1 MLNSGCREG
10 VEMRRVWNQL
20 KIEEEQAAAW
30 LGEAVQ
36 ENLAAPV
43 ESVGGSSCDG
53 STRGKVCE
61 ERDKTWA
68 KLIKKGL
75 EVHPR
80 QDRSNRQFGLGCSE
94 INCPQPGSSLCLVR
108 TPPSQAPN
116 FLRPPPQLS
125 ACPHQP
131 AWRNLAKQLEEGRWS
146 TSLARRCSPPSPSA
160 TTTGNAT
167 MPSRCGCF
175 NCASGLDSRLRLKCS
190 TFLLDGFP
198 KRASA
203 GWREVAKSNP
213 SSQT

>member
-30 LGEAVQ
+30 LGEADQ

-80 QDRSNRQFGLGCSE
+80 QDRSTA
-94 INCPQPGSSLCLVR
+94 SLV
-108 TPPSQAPN
+108 
-116 FLRPPPQLS
+116 
-125 ACPHQP
+125 
-131 AWRNLAKQLEEGRWS
+131 LAA
-146 TSLARRCSPPSPSA
+146 AR
-160 TTTGNAT
+160 
-167 MPSRCGCF
+167 
-175 NCASGLDSRLRLKCS
+175 
-190 TFLLDGFP
+190 
-198 KRASA
+198 
-203 GWREVAKSNP
+203 
-213 SSQT
+213 

>member
-1 MLNSGCREG
+1 
-10 VEMRRVWNQL
+10 MRRVWNQL

-30 LGEAVQ
+30 LGEADQ

-146 TSLARRCSPPSPSA
+146 TSLARRCSPPSPLA
-160 TTTGNAT
+160 TTTGNEKI
-167 MPSRCGCF
+167 PSRYVF
-175 NCASGLDSRLRLKCS
+175 SKCASL
-190 TFLLDGFP
+190 
-198 KRASA
+198 
-203 GWREVAKSNP
+203 
-213 SSQT
+213 